1 MVMADGIVEAKELE
15 TLYRIGRNC
24 YHLSPEEINKIV
36 VSAGTSFDAP
46 TKLEDRVSI
55 LYEMA
60 EIAWADGEIDK
71 RRDEI
76 VFHKGNPISTIIF
89 PKDALERIFDN
100 IVSNAKSHAFTDV
113 NRKNYLLRFSWKI
126 DGTSLVIMIENN
138 GTPIPEDRDTN
149 SLLEYGVSSCLHQNG
164 HNGIGCNEI
173 EDIMSRYNGTV
184 RIISSPKDEYTV
196 KYVLTFNYSNTK
208 NVGLEYGY

>member
-1 MVMADGIVEAKELE
+1 MEEILKSRFLSLYCMVMADGIVEAKELE

-71 RRDEI
+71 TE
-76 VFHKGNPISTIIF
+76 K
-89 PKDALERIFDN
+89 ALLERYAVRFGFKEE
-100 IVSNAKSHAFTDV
+100 NAEEIA
-113 NRKNYLLRFSWKI
+113 NYMLQQVK
-126 DGTSLVIMIENN
+126 D
-138 GTPIPEDRDTN
+138 
-149 SLLEYGVSSCLHQNG
+149 GVSQK
-164 HNGIGCNEI
+164 EVV
-173 EDIMSRYNGTV
+173 DQIMNA
-184 RIISSPKDEYTV
+184 
-196 KYVLTFNYSNTK
+196 
-208 NVGLEYGY
+208 